1 MGIRETWNSIEAVL
15 VERGFPMI
23 DADDV
28 PQNRRSMIRVVEIQG
43 ENTLRGAFASG
54 RVRLSFVVEI
64 VLFYDTTNDARIE
77 RRVAEDSEGV
87 IAAIYADVNLTNHHF
102 LGAVLERTPGVVRNV
117 MRFAFQGE
125 AAL

>member
-1 MGIRETWNSIEAVL
+1 
-15 VERGFPMI
+15 MI